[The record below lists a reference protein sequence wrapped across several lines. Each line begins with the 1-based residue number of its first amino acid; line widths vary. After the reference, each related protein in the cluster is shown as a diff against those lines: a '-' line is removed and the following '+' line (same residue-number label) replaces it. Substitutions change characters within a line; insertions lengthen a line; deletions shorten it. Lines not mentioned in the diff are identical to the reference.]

1 VVHCVENR
9 TRQMA
14 RHKPLSCMKRKR
26 YAYLFPIAM
35 SRLMVLHTGSPVL
48 PPTASSEP
56 VTTGSAY
63 PPTHFPLNSRGPIPY
78 RAAKSRLNCD
88 RCR

>member
-1 VVHCVENR
+1 
-9 TRQMA
+9 
-14 RHKPLSCMKRKR
+14 MKRKR

-63 PPTHFPLNSRGPIPY
+63 PPTHFPPELPRPHPVPG
-78 RAAKSRLNCD
+78 REVTAEL
-88 RCR
+88 